1 MDMSASNRLA
11 KLELKQLRV
20 LRALLRERNV
30 SRVAEQL
37 GVSQQTVSEQLKR
50 LRDIFDDRLFV
61 RTSNGIIPT
70 PVAER
75 LSPRL
80 DKVLSDVELLLEG
93 ESFDP
98 ALVDGILNIS
108 ATDFEQRAVLPK
120 LLKRV
125 RQQAP
130 GLKVIVH
137 KLEIDQMGQQLLTG
151 QIDLVFST
159 PNFVPNNCPTML
171 LYKENY
177 VCVSAKGRYFDS
189 GENKILLA
197 TEMSPQGMSP
207 KEIVSFDHIVV
218 SPSRGDLRGMADD
231 WFEAK
236 GLKRNVVLSVP
247 SFAAAAECV
256 AETDTLAF
264 LPSRLLPDPR
274 LQQVHLTE
282 YPPGFDVIAAWH
294 VRSGQDPLHLWIRGL
309 LKEFK
314 IDW

>member
-1 MDMSASNRLA
+1 MSTSNRLA

-80 DKVLSDVELLLEG
+80 DKLLNDVEALLEG
-93 ESFDP
+93 ESFNP
-98 ALVDGILNIS
+98 AAVDGILNIS
-108 ATDFEQRAVLPK
+108 ATDFEQRAILPQ
-120 LLKRV
+120 LLKV
-125 RQQAP
+125 LRQQAP
-130 GLKVIVH
+130 ALKVIVH
-137 KLEIDQMGQQLLTG
+137 KLEIDHMAQQLLTG

-159 PNFVPNNCPTML
+159 PNFVPNNCPTL
-171 LYKENY
+171 HLYHESY
-177 VCVSAKGRYFDS
+177 VCVSAKGSKLISDS
-189 GENKILLA
+189 NTMRLA
-197 TEMSPQGMSP
+197 QLMSPQELSL
-207 KEIVSFDHIVV
+207 FDHLVV
-218 SPSRGDLRGMADD
+218 SPSRAHLRGMADD

-236 GLKRNVVLSVP
+236 GLQRKVVLSVP

-256 AETDTLAF
+256 ADTEILAF
-264 LPSRLLPDPR
+264 LHSRLLPEPR

-294 VRSGQDPLHLWIRGL
+294 PRSGQDPLHLWIRTIL
-309 LKEFK
+309 SELNS
-314 IDW
+314 DW

>member
-1 MDMSASNRLA
+1 MTSSRLA

-20 LRALLRERNV
+20 LRALLHERNV

-50 LRDIFDDRLFV
+50 LRNIFDDRLFV

-80 DKVLSDVELLLEG
+80 DKLLNDVEALLES
-93 ESFDP
+93 ETFDP
-98 ALVDGILNIS
+98 AGEDGILTIS
-108 ATDFEQRAVLPK
+108 ATDFEQRVILPSLLK
-120 LLKRV
+120 LL
-125 RQQAP
+125 RQQSP
-130 GLKVIVH
+130 KLKVIVY
-137 KLEIDQMGQQLLTG
+137 KLEIDQMGQQLSTG
-151 QIDLVFST
+151 KIDLVLST
-159 PNFVPNNCPTML
+159 PNFVPGNCPSMH
-171 LYKENY
+171 LYTENY
-177 VCVSAKGRYFDS
+177 VCVCAHGASILGQGNIKKPQQKISAKAIASY
-189 GENKILLA
+189 
-197 TEMSPQGMSP
+197 
-207 KEIVSFDHIVV
+207 DHIVV

-236 GLKRNVVLSVP
+236 GLQRNVVLSVP

-264 LPSRLLPDPR
+264 LPSRLLPDAR

-282 YPPGFDVIAAWH
+282 YPPGFAVIAAWH
-294 VRSGQDPLHLWIRGL
+294 TRSSQDPLHQWVRAL
-309 LKEFK
+309 LKKQFEV
-314 IDW
+314 

>member
-120 LLKRV
+120 LLKIL

-130 GLKVIVH
+130 KLKVIVH
-137 KLEIDQMGQQLLTG
+137 KLEIDLMGQQLLTG
-151 QIDLVFST
+151 QVDLVFST
-159 PNFVPNNCPTML
+159 PNFVPNNCPSMH
-171 LYKENY
+171 LYQESY
-177 VCVSAKGRYFDS
+177 VCVSAKGSQLISDL
-189 GENKILLA
+189 NKMRLTQL
-197 TEMSPQGMSP
+197 MSPQDLSLL
-207 KEIVSFDHIVV
+207 DHIVV
-218 SPSRGDLRGMADD
+218 SPSRAHLRGMADD

-236 GLKRNVVLSVP
+236 GLRRNVVLSVP
-247 SFAAAAECV
+247 SFSAAAECV

-282 YPPGFDVIAAWH
+282 YPPGFEVIAAWH
-294 VRSGQDPLHLWIRGL
+294 PRSGQDPLHLWIRSL
-309 LKEFK
+309 LDELSPS
-314 IDW
+314 W

>member
-1 MDMSASNRLA
+1 MSTSNRLA

-50 LRDIFDDRLFV
+50 LREIFDDRLFV

-80 DKVLSDVELLLEG
+80 DKLLNDVEALLEG

-98 ALVDGILNIS
+98 AAVDGILNIS

-120 LLKRV
+120 LLKV
-125 RQQAP
+125 LRQQAP

-137 KLEIDQMGQQLLTG
+137 KLEIDLMAQQLLTG

-159 PNFVPNNCPTML
+159 PNFVPNNCPTL
-171 LYKENY
+171 HLYQESY
-177 VCVSAKGRYFDS
+177 VCVSAKGS
-189 GENKILLA
+189 HLISESNKMRLA
-197 TEMSPQGMSP
+197 QRMSPQELSL
-207 KEIVSFDHIVV
+207 FDHIVV
-218 SPSRGDLRGMADD
+218 SPSRAHLRGMADD

-274 LQQVHLTE
+274 LQQVHLTD

-294 VRSGQDPLHLWIRGL
+294 SRSGQDPLHMWIRRIL
-309 LKEFK
+309 SELNSDWK
-314 IDW
+314 IS

>member
-1 MDMSASNRLA
+1 MSTSSRLA

-61 RTSNGIIPT
+61 RTSNGVIPT

-75 LSPRL
+75 LSARL
-80 DKVLSDVELLLEG
+80 DKILNDVKALLES

-98 ALVDGILNIS
+98 ARVEGIFNIS

-120 LLKRV
+120 LLKLL

-130 GLKVIVH
+130 ALKVIVH
-137 KLEIDQMGQQLLTG
+137 KLEIDQMAQQLLTG

-159 PNFVPNNCPTML
+159 PSFVPDNCPTMH
-171 LYKENY
+171 LYQESY
-177 VCVSAKGRYFDS
+177 VCVSAKGS
-189 GENKILLA
+189 HKICESNTMRLA
-197 TEMSPQGMSP
+197 QLMSPQELSL
-207 KEIVSFDHIVV
+207 FDHIVI
-218 SPSRGDLRGMADD
+218 SPSRAHLRGMADD

-236 GLKRNVVLSVP
+236 GLQRNVVLSVP

-256 AETDTLAF
+256 AQTDSLAF
-264 LPSRLLPDPR
+264 LPSRLLPNEK

-282 YPPGFDVIAAWH
+282 YPPGFEVIAAWH
-294 VRSGQDPLHLWIRGL
+294 TRSGQDPLHLWIRTLLSGL
-309 LKEFK
+309 NS
-314 IDW
+314 DW